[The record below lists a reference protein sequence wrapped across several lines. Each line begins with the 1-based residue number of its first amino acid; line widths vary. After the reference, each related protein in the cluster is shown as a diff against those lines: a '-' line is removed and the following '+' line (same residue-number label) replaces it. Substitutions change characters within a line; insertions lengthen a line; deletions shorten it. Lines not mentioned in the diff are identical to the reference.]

1 MTIAALL
8 VGLVLLALAIVL
20 GMAIGQGTADK
31 NRDDQI
37 HELRFQLQLA
47 QHQCR
52 RLQQRNDAFSDSIR
66 ELALRNTELER
77 TATTYARQGLA
88 VALELQNVTTNH
100 LRQPA
105 LAQH

>member
-20 GMAIGQGTADK
+20 GMAIGQGSADK

-66 ELALRNTELER
+66 ELALRNAELER

-88 VALELQNVTTNH
+88 VSMELHRIRDEKPRLSAVG
-100 LRQPA
+100 
-105 LAQH
+105 